1 MDRRGDTMIYVSLG
15 SFKEPLAY
23 VYYYYYY
30 YYIKYSEICEWPRAV
45 RHTFAPRREQGS
57 LSLGHSV

>member
-1 MDRRGDTMIYVSLG
+1 MIYVSLG

-30 YYIKYSEICEWPRAV
+30 YYYHAEIRIFSGYTRTLTKDTALSEDGRGAAWSA
-45 RHTFAPRREQGS
+45 
-57 LSLGHSV
+57 

>member
-1 MDRRGDTMIYVSLG
+1 MIYVSLG

-30 YYIKYSEICEWPRAV
+30 YYYNRGDPIHSAGRFIIEQV
-45 RHTFAPRREQGS
+45 GGHAPVLYVYLRQQ
-57 LSLGHSV
+57 

>member
-1 MDRRGDTMIYVSLG
+1 MIEYPFRSTKINSENLVLTKSIINGTVMIYVSLG

-30 YYIKYSEICEWPRAV
+30 YC
-45 RHTFAPRREQGS
+45 
-57 LSLGHSV
+57 

>member
-1 MDRRGDTMIYVSLG
+1 MIVYSFRSTKVNSENLVLSKSIINGKVMIYVSLG

-30 YYIKYSEICEWPRAV
+30 
-45 RHTFAPRREQGS
+45 
-57 LSLGHSV
+57 